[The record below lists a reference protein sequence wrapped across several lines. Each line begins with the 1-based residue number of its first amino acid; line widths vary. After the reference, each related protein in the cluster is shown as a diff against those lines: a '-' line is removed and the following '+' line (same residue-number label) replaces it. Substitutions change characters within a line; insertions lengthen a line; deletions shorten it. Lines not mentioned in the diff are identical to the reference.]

1 MITDTFFFAQGD
13 QGPQGPKGEEGDK
26 GVQVNKLS

>member
-1 MITDTFFFAQGD
+1 MITDTFSFAQGD